1 VSQEDILSEILE
13 GVSPLANS
21 GETIFFKHPTIR
33 EKIKDFKIIEE
44 CKKDGAKKGIK
55 SEEQLIQTAIRSH
68 SWSEENEDKIK
79 DLQWL
84 IEKSESSI
92 SKLSDPNLITHNQQT
107 VDGYKKELNDLNK
120 SRSKIVNTSLENYSL
135 SRSHIIFCKRDCFY
149 IKKGKKKN
157 LTEGFP
163 KQILWDY
170 IRCYSKL
177 SNRDNLI
184 KAAYNSYFFDLVYM
198 SKSPLEIFP
207 DPLKKITIFQKD
219 LLFYGN
225 ILSSK
230 IKNMEIPD
238 SITKDAIA
246 LYNFK
251 PEDKSKKDKDFR
263 TRNFVQSKGG
273 LEKMKPEDKL

>member
-1 VSQEDILSEILE
+1 MSQENIISEILE
-13 GVSPLANS
+13 GVSPLEYS
-21 GETIFFKHPTIR
+21 GETIFFKHPTVK
-33 EKIKDFKIIEE
+33 EKLKDFQIIEE

-84 IEKSESSI
+84 IEKSEASI
-92 SKLSDPNLITHNQQT
+92 SKLSDPNLINHNQQT
-107 VDGYKKELNDLNK
+107 VDGYKKELNDLNE

-135 SRSHIIFCKRDCFY
+135 SRSHVIFCERDCYY

-157 LTEGFP
+157 LTGGFS

-170 IRCYSKL
+170 IHCYSKL
-177 SNRDNLI
+177 SNKESLI
-184 KAAYNSYFFDLVYM
+184 KASYTSYFFDLVYM
-198 SKSPLEIFP
+198 SESPLEIFP
-207 DPLKKITIFQKD
+207 DPLKNITIFQKD
-219 LLFYGN
+219 LLFYAN

-230 IKNMEIPD
+230 LKNLEIPE
-238 SITKDAIA
+238 SIVKDPLA
-246 LYNFK
+246 LYYFK
-251 PEDKSKKDKDFR
+251 PEDKSKKDKDFK